1 MADRNLYRAGFLLA
15 LLLFAGMTVVDF
27 TTRSEATGLD
37 EKVGTQVAPPSN
49 NTTVISTH
57 LQFKGRLFSIGPDG
71 TLTYFN
77 DTYDGYF
84 DVDPS
89 PVGDRTVLYVA
100 STRLPNSD
108 TCAATICRQQVV
120 ERVNLSTGEVTRLH
134 SEIGVP
140 YSDAEWHDVDRVN
153 DTHIAVAD
161 MQDDSVFILDTRTG
175 VKTYEWDVQSY
186 LPLETGN
193 EYPGDWVHLNDVEV
207 LEDGRLLASL
217 RNQDQVVFL
226 NRQGVVED
234 MTLGGE
240 DETDVLY
247 EQHNPDYIPA
257 ERGGPALVVADS
269 ENNRVVEYQREGDE
283 WIQSWIWQDARMQWP
298 RDADR
303 LPNGNTLI
311 TDSHADRVVEVNR
324 SGGIVWEFPITAYEA
339 ERLETGDESA
349 GGESAASLGLE
360 SVQPGRDEDTGSTRQ
375 LTVADRV
382 RRSITKT
389 LPNKWINGVA
399 AVSPSW
405 MGFFGVFG
413 LVFAVLTTIAWAG
426 FEVWASGL
434 RPRLPVYRKAGAGLQ
449 SSSEDE
455 EDPDDEHADPSDE
468 V

>member
-1 MADRNLYRAGFLLA
+1 MADRKLYRVGFLLA

-27 TTRSEATGLD
+27 TTRSEVTGLGD
-37 EKVGTQVAPPSN
+37 KVGTQVAPPSN
-49 NTTVISTH
+49 NTTVITTH
-57 LQFKGRLFSIGPDG
+57 LQFEGRLLSIAPDG

-89 PVGDRTVLYVA
+89 PVGTHTVLYVA
-100 STRLPNSD
+100 SNRLRGSD
-108 TCAATICRQQVV
+108 RCAATICREQVV
-120 ERVNLSTGEVTRLH
+120 ERLNLSTGEVTRLH

-161 MQDDSVFILDTRTG
+161 MQDDSVFIMDTRTG
-175 VKTYEWDVQSY
+175 VKHYEWDVQSY
-186 LPLETGN
+186 LPLSTGN

-207 LEDGRLLASL
+207 LDDGRLLASL

-226 NRQGVVED
+226 NQNGVIEN
-234 MTLGGE
+234 MTLGSEGE
-240 DETDVLY
+240 TSVLY
-247 EQHNPDYIPA
+247 EQHNPDYIPP

-269 ENNRVVEYQREGDE
+269 ENNRVIEYQREGEE
-283 WIQSWIWQDARMQWP
+283 WVQSWVWQDARMQWP

-311 TDSHADRVVEVNR
+311 TDSHADRVIEVNR
-324 SGGIVWEFPITAYEA
+324 SGGIVWKFPITAYEA

-349 GGESAASLGLE
+349 GGESAARLGLE
-360 SVQPGRDEDTGSTRQ
+360 SVRPGSDTDDGGKQ
-375 LTVADRV
+375 LGIAARL
-382 RRSITKT
+382 RRSITKP
-389 LPNKWINGVA
+389 LPNKWINGIA

-434 RPRLPVYRKAGAGLQ
+434 RPRLPVYRKEDAGLHSSTDGGAESDGAGDGTVD
-449 SSSEDE
+449 ED
-455 EDPDDEHADPSDE
+455 
-468 V
+468 